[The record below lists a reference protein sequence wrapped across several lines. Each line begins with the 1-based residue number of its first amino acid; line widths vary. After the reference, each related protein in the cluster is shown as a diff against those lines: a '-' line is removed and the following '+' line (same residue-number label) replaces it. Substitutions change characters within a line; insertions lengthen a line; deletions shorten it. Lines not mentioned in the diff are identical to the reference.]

1 MRLLLLTGILFLTLT
16 GNTQSYKKL
25 HHKAILVDTH
35 NDIPSA
41 AIEKNVQFD
50 SDLKGKTHSDLN
62 RMKEGGVDVQVFS
75 IFCGPEQPQPYVF
88 ANREI
93 DSVYEWTR
101 RNPDKMMIVKTPQQL
116 KQALKEK
123 KLATMMGVEGGH
135 MMENKLEYLDKL
147 YERGVRYMTLTWN
160 NSTPWATSAADE
172 TAPSKSPPPDGGETL
187 ADSLKRKG
195 LTDFGKQVV
204 KRMNELG
211 MIIDVSHVGEQT
223 FWDAIH
229 ITTKPVI
236 ASHSCAWSLCPHR
249 RNLKDDQIKAI
260 GKNGGVIHLNF
271 YAGFIDSTYEKK
283 ILAFLKQHKAEV
295 DSLIRLKTQPDY
307 AQMMV
312 AELHK
317 DEVSAFRPSLSV
329 LLDHLDYIVKLIGV
343 DHVGMGSDFDGIEA
357 PPKELNGVEDYPLIT
372 KALLERG
379 YSKKDIKKI
388 LGANFLR
395 VFKSVQTL

>member
-1 MRLLLLTGILFLTLT
+1 MQRVLLPVLFFISVT
-16 GNTQSYKKL
+16 GNTQAYKKL
-25 HHKAILVDTH
+25 HQKAILVDTH

-41 AIEKNVQFD
+41 TIEKKVQFD
-50 SDLKGKTHSDLN
+50 TDLAGKTHTDLK
-62 RMKEGGVDVQVFS
+62 RMKEGGIDIQVFS
-75 IFCGPEQPQPYVF
+75 IFCGPEQSQPYAF
-88 ANREI
+88 ANREM

-101 RNPDKMMIVKTPQQL
+101 RNPAKMMIVTSPQQL
-116 KQALKEK
+116 KKALKEK
-123 KLATMMGVEGGH
+123 KLAAMIGVEGGH
-135 MMENKLEYLDKL
+135 MIENKLEYLDKL

-160 NSTPWATSAADE
+160 NSSPWATSAADE
-172 TAPSKSPPPDGGETL
+172 TMKK
-187 ADSLKRKG
+187 DSLPHKG

-204 KRMNELG
+204 RRMNELG
-211 MIIDVSHVGEQT
+211 MIIDISHAGEQT
-223 FWDAIH
+223 FWDAIS
-229 ITTKPVI
+229 ISTKPII

-283 ILAFLKQHKAEV
+283 IMNFLKQHKTEV
-295 DSLIRLKTQPDY
+295 DSLLTLKIQPDY
-307 AQMMV
+307 AQMLI

-317 DEVSAFRPSLSV
+317 EEVKAFRPPVSA

-343 DHVGMGSDFDGIEA
+343 DHVGLGSDFDGIEA

-379 YSKKDIKKI
+379 YSKSDIKKI
-388 LGANFLR
+388 LGGNFLR
-395 VFKSVQTL
+395 VFNAVQNH

>member
-1 MRLLLLTGILFLTLT
+1 MRLLLLTGILFFTLA
-16 GNTQSYKKL
+16 GNTQAYKKL
-25 HHKAILVDTH
+25 HQKAILVDTH

-41 AIEKNVQFD
+41 AIEKKVQFD
-50 SDLKGKTHSDLN
+50 TDLKGQTHSDLQ
-62 RMKEGGVDVQVFS
+62 RMKEGGIDVQVFS
-75 IFCGPEQPQPYVF
+75 IFCGPEQARPYEF

-101 RNPDKMMIVKTPQQL
+101 RNPGKMMIVKTPEQL
-116 KQALKEK
+116 KQALKEN
-123 KLATMMGVEGGH
+123 KLAAMMGVEGGH
-135 MMENKLEYLDKL
+135 MIEDKTEYLDRL

-160 NSTPWATSAADE
+160 NSTSWASSAADE
-172 TAPSKSPPPDGGETL
+172 TALSKSPPVGETL

-223 FWDAIH
+223 FWDAINT
-229 ITTKPVI
+229 TTKPVI
-236 ASHSCAWSLCPHR
+236 ASHSCVWTLCPHR

-271 YAGFIDSTYEKK
+271 YAGFIDSTYEMK
-283 ILAFLKQHKAEV
+283 IKDFLKRHKAEV
-295 DSLIRLKTQPDY
+295 DSLIGIKTQPQF
-307 AQMMV
+307 AEMFV

-317 DEVSAFRPSLSV
+317 DEVSGFRPSLSV

-357 PPKELNGVEDYPLIT
+357 GPKELNGVEDYPLVT

-388 LGANFLR
+388 LGGNFIR
-395 VFKSVQTL
+395 VFESVQTH